1 MDKVIICDLELQ
13 MSIGIHDHERENKQ
27 RVIIN
32 LVLDV
37 ASNSNAL
44 LEDISEVV
52 SYEDVV
58 NQVDILAKE
67 RHYNLV
73 ERFAE
78 DIAELCFNVDDKVQ
92 AVDVRAEKP
101 DIIENIAAV
110 GVHIFRTRHR
120 CRFSFIK

>member
-1 MDKVIICDLELQ
+1 MHNSSSLDKVIICDLELQ

-101 DIIENIAAV
+101 DIIENIAA
-110 GVHIFRTRHR
+110 
-120 CRFSFIK
+120 